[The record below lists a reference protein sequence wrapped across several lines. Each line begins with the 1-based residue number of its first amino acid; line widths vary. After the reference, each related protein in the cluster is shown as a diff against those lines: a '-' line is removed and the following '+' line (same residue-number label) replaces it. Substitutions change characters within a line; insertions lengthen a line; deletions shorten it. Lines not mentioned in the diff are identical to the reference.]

1 MANES
6 TIDLINKIDE
16 FTQLHEFMQDDDLDD
31 ALAMIVKLIV
41 KPEVPSTVAVPMI
54 VKLSAIAAKLSI
66 MATIYTTTQKGPA
79 GSDNAKKKNVYY
91 TSADALNKIVD
102 ALKYA
107 AKYNMI

>member
-6 TIDLINKIDE
+6 TIDLINQIDE
-16 FTQLHEFMQDDDLDD
+16 FTELHDFMNDDDLDE
-31 ALAMIVKLIV
+31 AMGIIVKLIM

-66 MATIYTTTQKGPA
+66 MATIYTTTMKGPA
-79 GSDNAKKKNVYY
+79 GSDNAKKKAVYY
-91 TSADALNKIVD
+91 TAADSLNKIVD

-107 AKYNMI
+107 AKYNMV

>member
-6 TIDLINKIDE
+6 TIDLINQIDE
-16 FTQLHEFMQDDDLDD
+16 FTQLHDFMSDDDLDE
-31 ALAMIVKLIV
+31 AMGIIVKLIM

-79 GSDNAKKKNVYY
+79 GSINAKKKNIYY

-107 AKYNMI
+107 AKYSLG